1 MIQGKWGNY
10 SLEEIQK
17 PQQQPAIPRN
27 LGPAFSTTA
36 GSSYYRNNKLPTPSF
51 VGDKVVQA
59 TSNQQT
65 KPLGPL
71 SQFSNGMDATPE
83 NTQRAIE
90 LGLPGAVAANE
101 AMNPERPVYGE
112 TPGSGYIYGGR
123 DFMAKGSGPATGGF
137 SRPSTADANL
147 AFEDEQNRLVAEQSR
162 QDQLRREYND
172 ELQGQ
177 RNFDGNINWALNN
190 PKAPGAAVF
199 LAQLQQGRKIGQQV
213 TPLSDRQS
221 NLYKAQS
228 EGFSKE
234 AAGQNQLAEART
246 RQAALPYIGPKAEAE
261 TGLQNA
267 QAGYY
272 SGRNT
277 VELGSARAK
286 ALADVLANKQ
296 KQSGKGALDPKNR
309 IDLENMAMT
318 NPEGYARLIKEF
330 GIAG

>member
-27 LGPAFSTTA
+27 LGPAFSATA

-65 KPLGPL
+65 KPLDPL

-162 QDQLRREYND
+162 QDQLRREYTD

-190 PKAPGAAVF
+190 PKAPGAAVY

-261 TGLQNA
+261 TGLHNA
-267 QAGYY
+267 QARYY

-286 ALADVLANKQ
+286 ALADVLAKKSNQEKDYLQ
-296 KQSGKGALDPKNR
+296 DPVKLKALSDVKAMDPAMYEQFMAGRKG
-309 IDLENMAMT
+309 
-318 NPEGYARLIKEF
+318 
-330 GIAG
+330 